1 MPLKDGSLTRGEQAF
16 AIAYAE
22 LGNVAAAEKK
32 AGIAPTHGYNVLKRP
47 EVQREI
53 VAQQTARMTAEAL
66 PLAVQTLINVMGS
79 EKAPAAARVQAAKVV
94 LDRTLG
100 AAGEGQ
106 AKDIHEMTPDEL
118 AQAIATLEQQAASMA
133 KPVNA
138 PDIFE

>member
-32 AGIAPTHGYNVLKRP
+32 AGIAPTTGYHVLKRP

-53 VAQQTARMTAEAL
+53 TAQQTARLTAEAL
-66 PLAVQTLINVMGS
+66 PLAVQTLVNVMGS
-79 EKAPAAARVQAAKVV
+79 DKAPAAARVQAAKVV

-106 AKDIHEMTPDEL
+106 AKEIHELTPDEL
-118 AQAIATLEQQAASMA
+118 AQAISSLEAQAASMA
-133 KPVNA
+133 KPVSA
-138 PDIFE
+138 PNPYD

>member
-1 MPLKDGSLTRGEQAF
+1 MPLKDGTLTRGEQAF

-32 AGIAPTHGYNVLKRP
+32 AGIAATHGYHVLKRP

-66 PLAVQTLINVMGS
+66 PLAVATLINVMQS
-79 EKAPAAARVQAAKVV
+79 DKAPAAARVAAAKVV

-100 AAGEGQ
+100 ANGEGQ
-106 AKDIHEMTPDEL
+106 AKDLHEMTPDEL
-118 AQAIATLEQQAASMA
+118 SQAIAKLEAQAASMA
-133 KPVNA
+133 KPVSG
-138 PDIFE
+138 PDPFE

>member
-1 MPLKDGSLTRGEQAF
+1 MPYKDGSLTRGEQAF
-16 AIAYAE
+16 AVAYAE

-32 AGIAPTHGYNVLKRP
+32 AGIAATSGYHVLKRP

-79 EKAPAAARVQAAKVV
+79 DKAPAAARVQAAKVV

-100 AAGEGQ
+100 TGEDGRT
-106 AKDIHEMTPDEL
+106 KEVHEMTPEEL
-118 AQAIATLEQQAASMA
+118 AQAINTMEAQAAALA
-133 KPVNA
+133 KPIPA
-138 PDIFE
+138 PNIFD